1 MSHEEVRSSP
11 AGSGGH
17 LLWGDHV
24 VVLGPDRTMSE
35 GYLTAE
41 ARAPGSRS
49 TASSHLAG
57 GGAGPRRLRV
67 SVSKGWLPWMRS
79 TPWLAVSHKCLN
91 HLADVLHSIETGGIE
106 Q

>member
-57 GGAGPRRLRV
+57 SGRAKAIARL
-67 SVSKGWLPWMRS
+67 
-79 TPWLAVSHKCLN
+79 
-91 HLADVLHSIETGGIE
+91 GIE
-106 Q
+106 GMVTLDAFDTVARGLTQVPRPHGRRVAFDRDRRH